1 MLVNHEIKSQ
11 LAKLLAT
18 EDLIVENKN
27 VETAAF
33 NTHTRVLTLPTWDR
47 ASNNI
52 YDSLVA
58 HEVGH
63 ALYTPDTEW
72 WKEVKINPSI
82 VNIVEDARVE
92 KLMKRRY
99 GGIAKTF
106 HTGYNELFDQDF
118 FQIKYKDVS
127 TMSAADRVN
136 LFYKVGSFIDI
147 PFNLEEKIILD
158 KIDMCE
164 TFDDTLRVSKLLH
177 EYCMKELEKR
187 REEEANLE
195 SELEM
200 DGDLSQGSPTGESKN
215 DDTDQEDEQ
224 EFEVKNG
231 QEVEN
236 GDADEN
242 DSQPQ
247 TGGGQAFEQL
257 EVETADNLEEAL
269 RDLTN
274 PNRSRENEYIELPEV
289 KLENIII
296 SNSEIHDRIKSYWN
310 NETKFWDEKHYY
322 YDVVPNAEDRFK
334 VADDKFL
341 EFKKSARKEVN
352 YLVKEF
358 ECKKSADAYARST
371 VSRTGILDTTKLHT
385 YKYNEDLFKKV
396 NIVPDGKN
404 HGLIFIL
411 DWSGSM
417 NQVLLDTL
425 KQLYNLLWFCKK
437 VNIPFEVYA
446 FTNDCPNPDTG
457 DLYEKK
463 PGQICIESTFSL
475 MNLFTSKVKSA
486 VLEEQ
491 MIHIFRLGCIF
502 NRQDRC
508 YYDVPIGMNLSGTPL
523 NEALICLH
531 KILPQFQKDNKVQKV
546 QCVVLTDGESS
557 CIRYHKEYYNHYTE
571 SLEMGYGNVSDN
583 CLIRNRKTGHTYACR
598 GDSYYWTEITDTL
611 ITDLRQTFPN
621 TNFIGIRILPSR
633 EAGSFVRKHIGYDNN
648 AEYEKIM
655 KHWKKEKCFS
665 LKDAGYHT
673 YFGLSSNSLSVEDTF
688 EVQEDATKAEIKKAF
703 GKSLKGKKMNKKI
716 LGEFIELVA

>member
-47 ASNNI
+47 ASNNV

-72 WKEVKINPSI
+72 WKEVKVNPSI

-118 FQIKYKDVS
+118 FQIQHKDVS
-127 TMSAADRVN
+127 TMGAADRVN
-136 LFYKVGSFIDI
+136 LFYKVGSFIDV

-158 KIDMCE
+158 KINMCE

-177 EYCMKELEKR
+177 EYCMKELERR

-200 DGDLSQGSPTGESKN
+200 DGELSQGSPTGESKN
-215 DDTDQEDEQ
+215 DDTDQEGEQ

-231 QEVEN
+231 QQVEN

-242 DSQPQ
+242 DSKPQ
-247 TGGGQAFEQL
+247 TGGGQGFGQL

-269 RDLTN
+269 KDLTN
-274 PNRSRENEYIELPEV
+274 TNRHRENEYIELPEV
-289 KLENIII
+289 ELENIII
-296 SNSEIHDRIKSYWN
+296 SNSEIHDRMKSYWN
-310 NETKFWDEKHYY
+310 HETESWDESYFVSTIK
-322 YDVVPNAEDRFK
+322 AEDRFK
-334 VADDKFL
+334 VADGKFL

-358 ECKKSADAYARST
+358 ECKKAADAYARST

-385 YKYNEDLFKKV
+385 YKYNEDLFKKI
-396 NIVPDGKN
+396 NIIPDGKN
-404 HGLIFIL
+404 HGLVFIL

-417 NQVLLDTL
+417 GWVMLDTL

-446 FTNDCPNPDTG
+446 FTNDCPNPDRG
-457 DLYEKK
+457 DFYEVK
-463 PGQICIESTFSL
+463 PSQICIERTFSL
-475 MNLFTSKVKSA
+475 MNLFTSKVKSS

-491 MIHIFRLGCIF
+491 MKHIFRIGCLF
-502 NRQDRC
+502 HREDRC
-508 YYDVPIGMNLSGTPL
+508 YYDLPLGMNLSGTPL
-523 NEALICLH
+523 NEALVCLH
-531 KILPQFQKDNKVQKV
+531 KILPQFQKTNKIQKV
-546 QCVVLTDGESS
+546 QCVVLTDGESA
-557 CIRYHKEYYNHYTE
+557 CTRYHREYYNQYTGK
-571 SLEMGYGNVSDN
+571 LEMGYANVSDN
-583 CLIRNRKTGHTYACR
+583 CLIRNRKTGHTYACQ
-598 GDSYYWTEITDTL
+598 GNNYYWTDITDTL
-611 ITDLRQTFPN
+611 INDLRQTFPN

-633 EAGSFVRKHIGYDNN
+633 EAGSFVRKHIGYENN
-648 AEYEKIM
+648 EYEKIM
-655 KHWKKEKCFS
+655 KQWKKEKSFS

-673 YFGLSSNSLSVEDTF
+673 YFGLSSTALSVEDDF
-688 EVQEDATKAEIKKAF
+688 DVQEDATKAEIKRAF
-703 GKSLKGKKMNKKI
+703 TKSLKSKKMNKKI
-716 LGEFIELVA
+716 LGEFVELVA

>member
-47 ASNNI
+47 ASNNV

-72 WKEVKINPSI
+72 WKGVKINPSI

-118 FQIKYKDVS
+118 FQIQHKDVS
-127 TMSAADRVN
+127 TMGAADRVN
-136 LFYKVGSFIDI
+136 LFYKVGSFIDV

-164 TFDDTLRVSKLLH
+164 TFEDTLRVSKLLH
-177 EYCMKELEKR
+177 EYCMKELERR

-242 DSQPQ
+242 DSKPQ
-247 TGGGQAFEQL
+247 TGGGHGFEQL
-257 EVETADNLEEAL
+257 EVETADTLEEAL

-274 PNRSRENEYIELPEV
+274 TNRHRENEYIELPEV
-289 KLENIII
+289 KLENVII

-310 NETKFWDEKHYY
+310 HETECWDDNNYFHS
-322 YDVVPNAEDRFK
+322 VVKAEDRFK
-334 VADDKFL
+334 VADGKFL

-404 HGLIFIL
+404 HGLTFIL

-417 NQVLLDTL
+417 SWVMLDTL

-446 FTNDCPNPDTG
+446 FTNDCPNPNKE
-457 DLYEKK
+457 DLYEVK
-463 PGQICIESTFSL
+463 PGQICIEPTFSL

-491 MIHIFRLGCIF
+491 MIHLFRLGCLF
-502 NRQDRC
+502 HREDRC
-508 YYDVPIGMNLSGTPL
+508 YYDIPIGMNLSGTPL

-546 QCVVLTDGESS
+546 QCVVLTDGESACS
-557 CIRYHKEYYNHYTE
+557 RYHREYYNQYTGN
-571 SLEMGYGNVSDN
+571 LEMGYGNVSDN

-598 GDSYYWTEITDTL
+598 GDGYYWTEITDTL
-611 ITDLRQTFPN
+611 INDLRQTFPN

-633 EAGSFVRKHIGYDNN
+633 EAGSFIRKHIGYDNN
-648 AEYEKIM
+648 TEYEKIM

-673 YFGLSSNSLSVEDTF
+673 YFGLSSNSLSVEDNF
-688 EVQEDATKAEIKKAF
+688 EVQEDATKAEIKRAF
-703 GKSLKGKKMNKKI
+703 AKTLKGKKMNKKI

>member
-47 ASNNI
+47 ASNNV

-118 FQIKYKDVS
+118 FQIQHKDVS
-127 TMSAADRVN
+127 TMGAADRVN
-136 LFYKVGSFIDI
+136 LFYKVGSFIDV

-177 EYCMKELEKR
+177 EYCMKELERR

-200 DGDLSQGSPTGESKN
+200 DGELSQGSPTGESKN
-215 DDTDQEDEQ
+215 DDTDQESEQ

-231 QEVEN
+231 QQVEN

-242 DSQPQ
+242 DAKPQ
-247 TGGGQAFEQL
+247 TGGGQGFEQL
-257 EVETADNLEEAL
+257 EVETADTLEEAL

-274 PNRSRENEYIELPEV
+274 TNRNRENQYIELPEV
-289 KLENIII
+289 KLENVII

-310 NETKFWDEKHYY
+310 HETECWDDNNYFHS
-322 YDVVPNAEDRFK
+322 VVKAEDRFK
-334 VADDKFL
+334 VADGKFL

-404 HGLIFIL
+404 HGLTFIL

-417 NQVLLDTL
+417 SWVMLDTL

-446 FTNDCPNPDTG
+446 FTNDCPNPNRE
-457 DLYEKK
+457 DLYEVK

-491 MIHIFRLGCIF
+491 MIHLFRLGCLF
-502 NRQDRC
+502 HREDRC
-508 YYDVPIGMNLSGTPL
+508 YYDIPIGMNLSGTPL

-531 KILPQFQKDNKVQKV
+531 KILPQFQKNNKVQKV
-546 QCVVLTDGESS
+546 QCVVLTDGESACS
-557 CIRYHKEYYNHYTE
+557 RYHKEYYNQYTGN
-571 SLEMGYGNVSDN
+571 LEMGYGNVSDN
-583 CLIRNRKTGHTYACR
+583 CLIRNRKTGHTYACS
-598 GDSYYWTEITDTL
+598 GDGYYWTEITDTL
-611 ITDLRQTFPN
+611 INDLRQTFPN

-633 EAGSFVRKHIGYDNN
+633 EAGSFVRKHIGYTNN
-648 AEYEKIM
+648 SEYEKIM

-673 YFGLSSNSLSVEDTF
+673 YFGLSSNSLSVEDNF
-688 EVQEDATKAEIKKAF
+688 EVQEDATKAEIKRAF
-703 GKSLKGKKMNKKI
+703 GKSLKSKKMNKKI

>member
-47 ASNNI
+47 ASNNV

-72 WKEVKINPSI
+72 WKGVKINPSI

-118 FQIKYKDVS
+118 FQIQHKDVS
-127 TMSAADRVN
+127 TMGAADRVN
-136 LFYKVGSFIDI
+136 LFYKVGSFIDV

-164 TFDDTLRVSKLLH
+164 TFEDTLRVSKLLH
-177 EYCMKELEKR
+177 EYCMKELERR

-242 DSQPQ
+242 DSKPQ
-247 TGGGQAFEQL
+247 TGGGHGFEQL
-257 EVETADNLEEAL
+257 EVETADTLEEAL

-274 PNRSRENEYIELPEV
+274 TNRNRENEYIELPEV
-289 KLENIII
+289 KLENVII

-310 NETKFWDEKHYY
+310 HETECWDDSNYFHS
-322 YDVVPNAEDRFK
+322 VVKAEDRFK
-334 VADDKFL
+334 VADGKFL

-371 VSRTGILDTTKLHT
+371 VSRRGILDTTKLHT

-404 HGLIFIL
+404 HGLTFIL

-417 NQVLLDTL
+417 SWVMLDTL

-446 FTNDCPNPDTG
+446 FTNDCPNPNKE
-457 DLYEKK
+457 DLYEVK
-463 PGQICIESTFSL
+463 PGQICIEPTFSL

-491 MIHIFRLGCIF
+491 MIHLFRLGCLF
-502 NRQDRC
+502 HREDRC
-508 YYDVPIGMNLSGTPL
+508 YYDIPIGMNLSGTPL

-546 QCVVLTDGESS
+546 QCVVLTDGESACS
-557 CIRYHKEYYNHYTE
+557 RYHREYYNQYTE
-571 SLEMGYGNVSDN
+571 NLEMGYGNVSDN

-598 GDSYYWTEITDTL
+598 GDGYYWTEITDTL
-611 ITDLRQTFPN
+611 INDLRQTFPN

-633 EAGSFVRKHIGYDNN
+633 EAGSFIRKHIGYDNN
-648 AEYEKIM
+648 TEYEKIM

-673 YFGLSSNSLSVEDTF
+673 YFGLSSNSLSVEDNF
-688 EVQEDATKAEIKKAF
+688 EVQEDATKAEIKRAF
-703 GKSLKGKKMNKKI
+703 AKTLKGKKMNKKI

>member
-47 ASNNI
+47 ASNNV

-118 FQIKYKDVS
+118 FQIQHKDVS
-127 TMSAADRVN
+127 TMGAADRVN
-136 LFYKVGSFIDI
+136 LFYKVGSFIDV

-164 TFDDTLRVSKLLH
+164 TFEDTLRVSKLLH
-177 EYCMKELEKR
+177 EYCMKELERR

-242 DSQPQ
+242 DSKPQ
-247 TGGGQAFEQL
+247 TGGGHGFEQL
-257 EVETADNLEEAL
+257 EVETADTLEEAL

-274 PNRSRENEYIELPEV
+274 TNRNRENEYIELPEV
-289 KLENIII
+289 KLENVII

-310 NETKFWDEKHYY
+310 HETECWDDSNYFHS
-322 YDVVPNAEDRFK
+322 VVKAEDRFK
-334 VADDKFL
+334 VADGKFL

-385 YKYNEDLFKKV
+385 YKYNEDLFKKI

-404 HGLIFIL
+404 HGLVFIL

-417 NQVLLDTL
+417 GWVMLCLL
-425 KQLYNLLWFCKK
+425 Y
-437 VNIPFEVYA
+437 
-446 FTNDCPNPDTG
+446 
-457 DLYEKK
+457 
-463 PGQICIESTFSL
+463 
-475 MNLFTSKVKSA
+475 TS
-486 VLEEQ
+486 
-491 MIHIFRLGCIF
+491 
-502 NRQDRC
+502 
-508 YYDVPIGMNLSGTPL
+508 
-523 NEALICLH
+523 
-531 KILPQFQKDNKVQKV
+531 
-546 QCVVLTDGESS
+546 
-557 CIRYHKEYYNHYTE
+557 
-571 SLEMGYGNVSDN
+571 
-583 CLIRNRKTGHTYACR
+583 
-598 GDSYYWTEITDTL
+598 
-611 ITDLRQTFPN
+611 
-621 TNFIGIRILPSR
+621 
-633 EAGSFVRKHIGYDNN
+633 
-648 AEYEKIM
+648 
-655 KHWKKEKCFS
+655 
-665 LKDAGYHT
+665 DAAD
-673 YFGLSSNSLSVEDTF
+673 E
-688 EVQEDATKAEIKKAF
+688 
-703 GKSLKGKKMNKKI
+703 
-716 LGEFIELVA
+716 

>member
-27 VETAAF
+27 VETATF

-47 ASNNI
+47 ASNNV

-118 FQIKYKDVS
+118 FQIQHKDVS
-127 TMSAADRVN
+127 TMGAADRVN

-200 DGDLSQGSPTGESKN
+200 DGDLSQGSLTGESKN
-215 DDTDQEDEQ
+215 DDTDQENEQ

-269 RDLTN
+269 RAVSYTHLT
-274 PNRSRENEYIELPEV
+274 LPT
-289 KLENIII
+289 I
-296 SNSEIHDRIKSYWN
+296 Y
-310 NETKFWDEKHYY
+310 
-322 YDVVPNAEDRFK
+322 
-334 VADDKFL
+334 
-341 EFKKSARKEVN
+341 
-352 YLVKEF
+352 
-358 ECKKSADAYARST
+358 
-371 VSRTGILDTTKLHT
+371 
-385 YKYNEDLFKKV
+385 
-396 NIVPDGKN
+396 
-404 HGLIFIL
+404 
-411 DWSGSM
+411 
-417 NQVLLDTL
+417 
-425 KQLYNLLWFCKK
+425 
-437 VNIPFEVYA
+437 
-446 FTNDCPNPDTG
+446 
-457 DLYEKK
+457 
-463 PGQICIESTFSL
+463 
-475 MNLFTSKVKSA
+475 
-486 VLEEQ
+486 
-491 MIHIFRLGCIF
+491 
-502 NRQDRC
+502 
-508 YYDVPIGMNLSGTPL
+508 
-523 NEALICLH
+523 
-531 KILPQFQKDNKVQKV
+531 
-546 QCVVLTDGESS
+546 
-557 CIRYHKEYYNHYTE
+557 
-571 SLEMGYGNVSDN
+571 
-583 CLIRNRKTGHTYACR
+583 
-598 GDSYYWTEITDTL
+598 
-611 ITDLRQTFPN
+611 
-621 TNFIGIRILPSR
+621 
-633 EAGSFVRKHIGYDNN
+633 
-648 AEYEKIM
+648 
-655 KHWKKEKCFS
+655 
-665 LKDAGYHT
+665 
-673 YFGLSSNSLSVEDTF
+673 SV
-688 EVQEDATKAEIKKAF
+688 
-703 GKSLKGKKMNKKI
+703 
-716 LGEFIELVA
+716 

>member
-47 ASNNI
+47 ASNNV

-118 FQIKYKDVS
+118 FQIQHKDVS
-127 TMSAADRVN
+127 TMGAADRVN
-136 LFYKVGSFIDI
+136 LFYKVGSFIDV

-215 DDTDQEDEQ
+215 NDTDQEDEQ

-274 PNRSRENEYIELPEV
+274 TNRNRENEYLELPEV

-310 NETKFWDEKHYY
+310 HETECWGDRDYY
-322 YDVVPNAEDRFK
+322 SGFVEAEDRFK

-396 NIVPDGKN
+396 NIIPDGKN
-404 HGLIFIL
+404 HGLTFIL

-417 NQVLLDTL
+417 SWVMLDTL

-446 FTNDCPNPDTG
+446 FTNDCPNPDKG

-491 MIHIFRLGCIF
+491 MIHFFRLGCIF

-508 YYDVPIGMNLSGTPL
+508 YYDIPLGMNLSGTPL

-703 GKSLKGKKMNKKI
+703 GKSLKSKKMNKKI

>member
-47 ASNNI
+47 ASNNV

-72 WKEVKINPSI
+72 WKEVKVNPSI

-118 FQIKYKDVS
+118 FQIQHKDVS
-127 TMSAADRVN
+127 TMGAADRVN
-136 LFYKVGSFIDI
+136 LFYKVGSFIDVS
-147 PFNLEEKIILD
+147 FNLEEKIILD

-177 EYCMKELEKR
+177 EYCMKELERR

-200 DGDLSQGSPTGESKN
+200 DGELSQGSPTGESKN
-215 DDTDQEDEQ
+215 DDTDQESEQ

-231 QEVEN
+231 QQVEN

-242 DSQPQ
+242 DSKPQ
-247 TGGGQAFEQL
+247 AGGGQGFEKL

-269 RDLTN
+269 KDLTN
-274 PNRSRENEYIELPEV
+274 INRHRENEYIELPEV
-289 KLENIII
+289 ELENIII
-296 SNSEIHDRIKSYWN
+296 SNSEIHDRMKSYWN
-310 NETKFWDEKHYY
+310 HETESWDESYFGSTIQ
-322 YDVVPNAEDRFK
+322 AEDRFK
-334 VADDKFL
+334 VADGKFL

-358 ECKKSADAYARST
+358 ECKKAADAYARST

-385 YKYNEDLFKKV
+385 YKYNEDLFKKI

-404 HGLIFIL
+404 HGLVFIL

-417 NQVLLDTL
+417 GWVMLDTL

-446 FTNDCPNPDTG
+446 FTNDCPSPHRG
-457 DLYEKK
+457 DFYEVK
-463 PGQICIESTFSL
+463 PNQICIERTFSL

-491 MIHIFRLGCIF
+491 MTHIFRIGCLF
-502 NRQDRC
+502 HREDRC
-508 YYDVPIGMNLSGTPL
+508 YYDIPIGMNLSGTPL

-531 KILPQFQKDNKVQKV
+531 KILPQFQKNNKVQKV
-546 QCVVLTDGESS
+546 QCVVLTDGESACS
-557 CIRYHKEYYNHYTE
+557 RYHKEYYNQYTGN
-571 SLEMGYGNVSDN
+571 LEMGYGNVSDN
-583 CLIRNRKTGHTYACR
+583 CLIRNRKTGHTYACS
-598 GDSYYWTEITDTL
+598 GDGYYWTEITDTL
-611 ITDLRQTFPN
+611 INDLRQTFPN

-633 EAGSFVRKHIGYDNN
+633 EAGSFVRKHIGYTNN
-648 AEYEKIM
+648 SEYEKIM

-673 YFGLSSNSLSVEDTF
+673 YFGLSSNSLSVEDNF
-688 EVQEDATKAEIKKAF
+688 EVQEDATKAEIKRAF
-703 GKSLKGKKMNKKI
+703 GKSLKSKKMNKKI